1 VNLVSSATH
10 QLQYGETLI
19 EYHLSYQERKTLGI
33 SVLPDLCVE
42 VKAPLEATFE
52 DVEARVRQRAS
63 WILRQ
68 QRELERYLPRI
79 PERQYVSGETHRYL
93 GRQYRLKVV
102 EAEREW
108 VKLNRGYLHVSTA
121 NKRDTER
128 VRELLEEWYCRQAR
142 RVFHERL
149 DAVYPRV
156 QRLDIPYP
164 ELVIRRLQARWGSCS
179 PNGAITLNVTL
190 IQTPKSCIDYVIL
203 HELCHLKEN
212 NHSRAFYQLLDYV
225 LPDWESRRTKL
236 NEVEVV

>member
-1 VNLVSSATH
+1 MDAMNAAIH
-10 QLQYGETLI
+10 QLQYGTTVI
-19 EYHLSYQERKTLGI
+19 RYHLTYGERKTLGI
-33 SVLPDLCVE
+33 SVLPDLSVE
-42 VKAPLEATFE
+42 VKAPLETTFE
-52 DVEARVRQRAS
+52 DVEARVRQRAG

-79 PERQYVSGETHRYL
+79 PARQYVSGETHRYL

-108 VKLNRGYLHVSTA
+108 VKLSRGYLQVSTA
-121 NKRDTER
+121 NKRDTIR
-128 VRELLEEWYCRQAR
+128 VRELLEEWYSRQAR

-156 QRLDIPYP
+156 QRLGIPYP

-179 PNGAITLNVTL
+179 PSGAITLNLTL
-190 IQTPKSCIDYVIL
+190 IQTPKACIDYVIL

-225 LPDWESRRTKL
+225 LPDWQSRKEKL
-236 NEVEVV
+236 NQVEVV